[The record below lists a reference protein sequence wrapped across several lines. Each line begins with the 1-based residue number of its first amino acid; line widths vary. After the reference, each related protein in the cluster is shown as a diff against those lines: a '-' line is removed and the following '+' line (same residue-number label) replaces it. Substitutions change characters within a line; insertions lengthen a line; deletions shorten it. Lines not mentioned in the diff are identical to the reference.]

1 MDRDGGAV
9 PFWNLVANPIF
20 RRYVRSRLRAKALI
34 PWMLVVGIVVTFVF
48 LAVWVG
54 GTKNGF
60 DTVVIGRTV
69 LMVLVPIQAF
79 LLMLVGTG
87 AVASGIMLEGAD
99 GGIEYQRLT
108 PLAPLTKIVGYLFGL
123 PIREYC
129 LVLVTLPFSVIGA
142 ITGEVPLGLLFSLY
156 AALFTSAVLYHLSG
170 CVAGMVVNRRFA
182 GRIAQLMVII
192 LYLVLPQIAKL
203 GFEFFSYLTVL
214 PVLSEVMGELV
225 PQARIFFDRVFGTGS
240 RTVSLFGIEVEAL
253 PFSLL
258 IQGTLIVT
266 FVVIL
271 YRKWRQPTHH
281 MLGKNFA
288 ACLCVW
294 VHLLLLGSTI
304 PLIDSGDIFPT
315 ELQGR
320 FRRQAQLRAELA
332 RELGE
337 LGPAVPRGLMVPD
350 PGRSKQ
356 PMHAYWL
363 SASYGVGSLLLSCGL
378 VLIVTPSRDEF
389 TKGLRRK
396 RKLGRRRV
404 PWNADGASALA
415 HVLVIALTGAVAW
428 SIFCSEM
435 YGSRW
440 FAEKLLGPRA
450 LHFSMPELRMVPFS
464 QLLFVL
470 AFWAVLEWG
479 ERRNLL
485 LFVLFAWVVPVLAA
499 MIFMIAGVN
508 FHNIAIALG
517 GVSAFPSPF
526 YALSFPLENPD
537 LYLRKVSGTFVVV
550 VFLYAVLVVAL
561 IRRVRRHHR
570 EITRRVEEA
579 DAPPP
584 ASREII

>member
-1 MDRDGGAV
+1 M
-9 PFWNLVANPIF
+9 
-20 RRYVRSRLRAKALI
+20 
-34 PWMLVVGIVVTFVF
+34 
-48 LAVWVG
+48 
-54 GTKNGF
+54 
-60 DTVVIGRTV
+60 
-69 LMVLVPIQAF
+69 
-79 LLMLVGTG
+79 
-87 AVASGIMLEGAD
+87 
-99 GGIEYQRLT
+99 
-108 PLAPLTKIVGYLFGL
+108 
-123 PIREYC
+123 
-129 LVLVTLPFSVIGA
+129 TLPFSLIGA
-142 ITGEVPLGLLFSLY
+142 ITGEVPPDLLFSLFL
-156 AALFTSAVLYHLSG
+156 ALFTSAVLYHLSG

-225 PQARIFFDRVFGTGS
+225 PQARIVFDQVFGTGS
-240 RTVSLFGIEVEAL
+240 RTVSLFGVEVEAL

-258 IQGTLIVT
+258 IQGTLIIT
-266 FVVIL
+266 FVVVL

-294 VHLLLLGSTI
+294 IHLLLLGSTI

-315 ELQGR
+315 QLQGR
-320 FRRQAQLRAELA
+320 FRQRAQVGAEIA

-337 LGPAVPRGLMVPD
+337 LGPGVRGGLRALESR
-350 PGRSKQ
+350 RSKQ

-363 SASYGVGSLLLSCGL
+363 SASYGVGALLLSCGL

-404 PWNADGASALA
+404 PWNADGASALL
-415 HVLVIALTGAVAW
+415 HVSVIALTGAVAW
-428 SIFCSEM
+428 SIFCCEM

-440 FAEKLLGPRA
+440 FGEKLLGARA
-450 LHFSMPELRMVPFS
+450 LHFSMAELRLVPFS
-464 QLLFVL
+464 QILFVL
-470 AFWAVLEWG
+470 TFWAVLEWG
-479 ERRNLL
+479 ERRSLL

-499 MIFMIAGVN
+499 MIFMIAGEN
-508 FHNIAIALG
+508 FRNIAIALG
-517 GVSAFPSPF
+517 GISALPSPF
-526 YALSFPLENPD
+526 YALSYPLEIASP
-537 LYLRKVSGTFVVV
+537 YLRQLSGTFIVVAV
-550 VFLYAVLVVAL
+550 IYAVLVVGL

-584 ASREII
+584 ASREIT